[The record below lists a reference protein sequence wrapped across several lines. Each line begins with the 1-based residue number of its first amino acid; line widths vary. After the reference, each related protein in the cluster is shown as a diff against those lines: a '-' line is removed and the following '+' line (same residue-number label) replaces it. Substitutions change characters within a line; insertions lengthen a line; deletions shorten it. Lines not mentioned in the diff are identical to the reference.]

1 VRGELKTRTLIS
13 PVISMLRPARETT
26 LPRSIARDHRPNPEF
41 LVVCSDGALFK
52 TVSAAIR
59 LVSGRMNCAP
69 RISPARNYVTR
80 RKVDGIVIDMG
91 LPGALDLI
99 TQVRCGS
106 SNRFTV
112 VFACM
117 GTSPENQ
124 FAIRAGAN
132 FVLHRPLLPEKV
144 AHIFTV
150 ASNMMV
156 SEKRRYFRYPL
167 MVPVEINM
175 KERRV
180 ESTMSN
186 LSEGGMAIW
195 SLYYHPLGSPVQ
207 FAFEIP
213 FGGLIRGT
221 GEVAWTNADGLA
233 GIKFNIMRDYAYT
246 QLSSWIAR
254 RNAKPTA

>member
-1 VRGELKTRTLIS
+1 
-13 PVISMLRPARETT
+13 MLRQARESA
-26 LPRSIARDHRPNPEF
+26 LSRSLVPERRMNPEF
-41 LVVCSDGALFK
+41 LVVCSDAALFK

-59 LVSGRMNCAP
+59 LVNGRMNCAP
-69 RISPARNYVTR
+69 SVAPARNYITR

-99 TQVRCGS
+99 TQLRRGS
-106 SNRFTV
+106 SNRLTV

-117 GTSPENQ
+117 GSSPENQ

-150 ASNMMV
+150 AAGMMV

-167 MVPVEINM
+167 MVPVEITM
-175 KERRV
+175 KERQV
-180 ESTMSN
+180 ESTMAN

-195 SLYYHPLGSPVQ
+195 SLYYHAPGAPVQ
-207 FAFEIP
+207 FVFEIP
-213 FGGLIRGT
+213 FGGLIQGR

-233 GIKFNIMRDYAYT
+233 GIKFNIMSDYAYT
-246 QLSSWIAR
+246 QFSAWITG
-254 RNAKPTA
+254 RNGSPKS

>member
-1 VRGELKTRTLIS
+1 
-13 PVISMLRPARETT
+13 MLRPARESA
-26 LPRSIARDHRPNPEF
+26 LPRSIAPDHRPNPEF
-41 LVVCSDGALFK
+41 LVVCGDGSLFK
-52 TVSAAIR
+52 TVAAAIR
-59 LVSGRMNCAP
+59 LVNGRLNCSP
-69 RISPARNYVTR
+69 SISPARNYISR

-99 TQVRCGS
+99 TQVRRGS

-117 GTSPENQ
+117 GSSPENQ

-132 FVLHRPLLPEKV
+132 FVLHRPLLSEKV

-150 ASNMMV
+150 AAGMMV

-167 MVPVEINM
+167 MVPVEIKM
-175 KERRV
+175 KERQV

-195 SLYYHPLGSPVQ
+195 SLYYHSPGSPVQ

-213 FGGLIRGT
+213 TGGLIRGT

-233 GIKFNIMRDYAYT
+233 GIKFNILRDYAYT

-254 RNAKPTA
+254 RNVKPTA